1 MSSAH
6 HEALIQAMVITS
18 ASDGSMEDTEIASI
32 GRIIRDAP
40 VFEDFDGEQLRPI
53 TEACA
58 AALAQEGG
66 LDLIIA
72 SIVRKLSPPMAE
84 TAYAFAL
91 DIAASD
97 GKVADEEMSILEILR
112 HALNI
117 DRLIAAGI
125 ERGARARFYRS

>member
-1 MSSAH
+1 MSAH
-6 HEALIQAMVITS
+6 HEALVHAMVLIS
-18 ASDGSMEDTEIASI
+18 ASDGLMEDAEIASI

-40 VFEDFDGEQLRPI
+40 IFEGFDREQLRPI

-58 AALAQEGG
+58 AALTQEDG
-66 LDLIIA
+66 LDLIVA
-72 SIVRKLSPPMAE
+72 SVVDKLQGPLAE

-97 GKVADEEMSILEILR
+97 GRVAPEEMSILEMLR

-125 ERGARARFYRS
+125 ERGARARFHRL

>member
-1 MSSAH
+1 MSAH
-6 HEALIQAMVITS
+6 HEALIQAMVLIS
-18 ASDGSMEDTEIASI
+18 ASDGNMADEELARI
-32 GRIIRDAP
+32 GQIIQDAP
-40 VFEDFDGEQLRPI
+40 AFSGFDLNALPAI

-58 AALAQEGG
+58 AALAQDDG
-66 LDLIIA
+66 LDLIMA
-72 SIVRKLSPPMAE
+72 SMVNKLDEALSE

-97 GKVADEEMSILEILR
+97 GVVEPEEMSILEMMR

-125 ERGARARFYRS
+125 ERGARARFYRP

>member
-1 MSSAH
+1 MSAH
-6 HEALIQAMVITS
+6 HEALIQAMVLIS
-18 ASDGSMEDTEIASI
+18 ASDGSMEDSEIASI

-40 VFEDFDGEQLRPI
+40 VFSGFDMNHLRPI

-58 AALAQEGG
+58 AALSQEDG
-66 LDLIIA
+66 LDLIVA
-72 SIVRKLSPPMAE
+72 SIVDKLDTQLAE

-97 GKVADEEMSILEILR
+97 GKVAPEEMSILEMLR
-112 HALNI
+112 HSLNI

-125 ERGARARFYRS
+125 ERGTRARFYQS